1 MIPTMLTFKRLVLA
15 VLCLALALPAAAQDR
30 TLLWDE
36 IAVTARLDATGKLH
50 VRERQTIVF
59 NGDWNGGERVFQPRS
74 NQAIDLKRI
83 ARIGP
88 DGREIP
94 LVAGDI
100 DAVDHYNSQ
109 GYTFRWR
116 SRLPSD
122 PPFDQTRITYV
133 LDYTWSGILI
143 QDGDIY
149 RFDHNFGLPDIEYR
163 IRHFVLDL
171 ELDPAWRPLAAVP
184 SHLERRDLPPGV
196 DVLVTADL
204 RHAGSGSAAK
214 PAPGLTI
221 VPLLWR
227 RAAFAATLLAMIVL
241 YVQFRR
247 GEARRGRFSRLA
259 VPREW
264 DEAWLREN
272 VLDLRPEEVGA
283 LWDRT
288 TGAPEVAAVLA
299 RMVAEGKLE
308 SWVKPG
314 FKLFGIAFSPGVLH
328 LRLKV
333 QRFQLA
339 GYELA
344 LVDKLF
350 LSADETDTEKV
361 RQHYKSTGFD
371 PSAAIAKELESRL
384 GRLGTVPPPSR
395 RRTLILCLA
404 AVALFVLEA
413 VRHPLSTAILAG
425 FMAFGLIF
433 LWGGGGFAAY
443 VWRNRTERLDL
454 GSLWFLVPGLLACL
468 WCAFLVFNR
477 EWLGSKTGPV
487 PGLPGVLALA
497 LVPLAAWSSLLN
509 TARSRESDEAIRKRR
524 ILGAGRRLLRR
535 ELKSAHPRLQDDWL
549 PYLLAFGL
557 GSEMDRWFR
566 AFGGASRG
574 GSTFTSTSTGGGSF
588 GSSGSSGWSGGGG
601 QFGGAGAMASW
612 GVAAAGMAS
621 GVSAPGSSS
630 SGGGSSGG
638 GGGGGS
644 SGGGG
649 GGGW

>member
-1 MIPTMLTFKRLVLA
+1 MPPPNRLLA
-15 VLCLALALPAAAQDR
+15 TLLLSLAAALPAAAQNR
-30 TLLWDE
+30 TLLWDD
-36 IAVTARLDATGKLH
+36 IAVTARLDATGTLH

-59 NGDWNGGERVFQPRS
+59 TGDWNGGERSFLQRVSQ
-74 NQAIDLKRI
+74 DLDLQRI

-94 LVAGDI
+94 LVEGDT
-100 DAVDHYNSQ
+100 DAVDHYDWS
-109 GYTFRWR
+109 GSTVRWR

-122 PPFDQTRITYV
+122 PLFDQTRITYV

-143 QDGDIY
+143 QDGDLY
-149 RFDHNFGLPDIEYR
+149 RFDHNFGLPDVDYP
-163 IRHFVLDL
+163 IRRFVLDL
-171 ELDPAWRPLAAVP
+171 ELDPAWQPLAAVP
-184 SHLERRDLPPGV
+184 AHLERQDLQPGS

-204 RHAGSGSAAK
+204 RHTGGAAA
-214 PAPGLTI
+214 PDPGLSI

-227 RAAFAATLLAMIVL
+227 RAAFAAALLAMLAL
-241 YVQFRR
+241 YVLFRQE
-247 GEARRGRFSRLA
+247 EARRGRFEPLPG
-259 VPREW
+259 PRDW

-283 LWDRT
+283 LWDRK

-308 SWVKPG
+308 SWVTPG
-314 FKLFGIAFSPGVLH
+314 FKLLGISFSSGVLH

-344 LVDKLF
+344 LVEKLF
-350 LSADETDTEKV
+350 LDADETDTEKV
-361 RQHYKSTGFD
+361 RRHYKSTGFD
-371 PSAAIAKELESRL
+371 PSKAIADGLESRL
-384 GRLGTVPPPSR
+384 GQRLGAVPPPSR
-395 RRTLILCLA
+395 RRTQILWLA
-404 AVALFVLEA
+404 ALALFALDA
-413 VRHPLSTAILAG
+413 VWHPLSTAILAG
-425 FMAFGLIF
+425 IMAFGLIF
-433 LWGGGGFAAY
+433 LWVGGGMAAY
-443 VWRNRTERLDL
+443 AWRNRTERLDL
-454 GSLWFLVPGLLACL
+454 GSLWFLVPGLLVYL

-477 EWLGSKTGPV
+477 EWLGWNTGLV

-497 LVPLAAWSSLLN
+497 LVPLAIWSSLLN
-509 TARSRESDEAIRKRR
+509 NARSRESDEAIRKRR
-524 ILGAGRRLLRR
+524 LLGAGRRLLRR
-535 ELKSAHPRLQDDWL
+535 ELKSAHPRLQDEWL

-557 GSEMDRWFR
+557 GGEMDRWFR
-566 AFGGASRG
+566 AFGGASRSG
-574 GSTFTSTSTGGGSF
+574 AAFTGASSGGGSF

-612 GVAAAGMAS
+612 SVAAAGMAS
-621 GVSAPGSSS
+621 GVSAPSSS
-630 SGGGSSGG
+630 SSGG

>member
-1 MIPTMLTFKRLVLA
+1 MPNRLSATLL
-15 VLCLALALPAAAQDR
+15 LCLALALPAAGQAR
-30 TLLWDE
+30 TLAWDE
-36 IAVTARLDATGKLH
+36 IAVTARLDAAGKLH

-59 NGDWNGGERVFQPRS
+59 DGDWNGGERSFEHRL
-74 NQAIDLKRI
+74 NQDLDLKRI

-94 LVAGDI
+94 LVEGDT
-100 DAVDHYNSQ
+100 DAVDHYDWE
-109 GYTFRWR
+109 GGAVRWR

-133 LDYTWSGILI
+133 LDYTWSGILTR
-143 QDGDIY
+143 DGGVY
-149 RFDHNFGLPDIEYR
+149 RFDHNFGLPALEYP
-163 IRHFVLDL
+163 IRRFVLDL
-171 ELDPAWRPLAAVP
+171 ELDPAWQPLAADP
-184 SHLERRDLPPGV
+184 AHLERQDLPPGSNV
-196 DVLVTADL
+196 VVTADL
-204 RHAGSGSAAK
+204 RHAGGAEV
-214 PAPGLTI
+214 PDPGASI
-221 VPLLWR
+221 VPLSWR
-227 RAAFAATLLAMIVL
+227 RMAFAASLLAMIAL
-241 YVQFRR
+241 YVLFRQE
-247 GEARRGRFSRLA
+247 EAKRGRFEPLPG
-259 VPREW
+259 PREW

-272 VLDLRPEEVGA
+272 MLDLRPEEVGA
-283 LWDRT
+283 LWDRH
-288 TGAPEVAAVLA
+288 TGAPEVAALLA

-308 SWVKPG
+308 SWVTPG
-314 FKLFGIAFSPGVLH
+314 FTLLGIAFSSGVLH

-339 GYELA
+339 GYELE

-350 LSADETDTEKV
+350 LGADETDTEKV
-361 RQHYKSTGFD
+361 RKHYKSTGFD
-371 PSAAIAKELESRL
+371 PSKVIADDLESRL
-384 GRLGTVPPPSR
+384 GKRLGSVPPPSR
-395 RRTLILCLA
+395 RRTQILWLA
-404 AVALFVLEA
+404 ALALFVLDA

-425 FMAFGLIF
+425 IMAFGLIF
-433 LWGGGGFAAY
+433 LWVGGGIAAY
-443 VWRNRTERLDL
+443 GWRHRTERLDL
-454 GSLWFLVPGLLACL
+454 GSLRFLVPGLLLFL

-477 EWLGSKTGPV
+477 EWLGWNTGLV

-497 LVPLAAWSSLLN
+497 LVPLAVWSSLLN
-509 TARSRESDEAIRKRR
+509 NARSRESDEAIRKRR

-557 GSEMDRWFR
+557 GGEMDRWFR
-566 AFGGASRG
+566 AFGGASRS
-574 GSTFTSTSTGGGSF
+574 GSTFTSTSAGGGSF

-612 GVAAAGMAS
+612 SVAAAGMAS
-621 GVSAPGSSS
+621 GVSAPSSS
-630 SGGGSSGG
+630 SSGG